1 MLSISDNVLYQTL
14 LTCPQAGI
22 LAHTSSTDT
31 FGMSDTF
38 VSQSFIWHI
47 HNGRGR
53 HANYSLQ
60 LWQYL
65 TIFWTRRPYSGA
77 IVPKT
82 GPTLRT
88 GPLTTIQTRRPVRYA
103 IRVSH
108 ACTTDALLIAPD
120 TSFRHWLS
128 KLHILF
134 IVFILLKIETA
145 VSVVSPWRNSCK
157 KLKRPCISLGF
168 ISVF

>member
-1 MLSISDNVLYQTL
+1 MLTISDNILYQTL

-22 LAHTSSTDT
+22 LAHTSSTDA
-31 FGMSDTF
+31 FRWSDTF

-47 HNGRGR
+47 HSGRGR
-53 HANYSLQ
+53 HVNYSLQ
-60 LWQYL
+60 LWEYDAVYWA
-65 TIFWTRRPYSGA
+65 FHSYSCPML
-77 IVPKT
+77 PKT

-103 IRVSH
+103 TRVSH

-134 IVFILLKIETA
+134 IVFILLKIEIA